1 MSGNHPLN
9 FFLALEDSF
18 TEGHFPSHG
27 QRLGNFGYADSEA
40 GTGEAMS
47 HTRSHLSSPFD
58 QDNQVFQTSD
68 SFIHNE
74 LCSKDDL
81 PQSSQRT
88 PYDSENP
95 LMYAGDEFA
104 ILISVTSVLLT

>member
-1 MSGNHPLN
+1 MRVDDDRDLSFSPGAKNFGSPGDMSGNHPLN

-18 TEGHFPSHG
+18 TEGHFPSHS

-47 HTRSHLSSPFD
+47 HTRGHLSSPFD

-68 SFIHNE
+68 AFVHNE
-74 LCSKDDL
+74 RCSKEDL

-88 PYDSENP
+88 
-95 LMYAGDEFA
+95 
-104 ILISVTSVLLT
+104 